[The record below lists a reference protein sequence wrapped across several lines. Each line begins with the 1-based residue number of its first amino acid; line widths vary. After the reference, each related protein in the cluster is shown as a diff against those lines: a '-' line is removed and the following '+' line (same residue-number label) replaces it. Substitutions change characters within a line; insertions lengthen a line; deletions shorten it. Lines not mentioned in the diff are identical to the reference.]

1 MKGRADPV
9 DDRCRRSQLVRC
21 KGDEVRL
28 QLVEVAELR
37 LRERT
42 LEEGRHQ
49 HADRPEQLC
58 GVRIQLERLPAVIRG
73 QKADA
78 TVLAHE
84 RQHKHAADPVGLRN
98 SGWQASLG
106 RDVADEDQIPRL
118 ERALEDPPVVE
129 AR

>member
-1 MKGRADPV
+1 DAAPDLNRFRTNPDRVRLEPREVEQLIDQGAEALALVEESAPKIVDLLSLQLAASQVKGRADPV

-58 GVRIQLERLPAVIRG
+58 GVRIQLERLPAV
-73 QKADA
+73 
-78 TVLAHE
+78 
-84 RQHKHAADPVGLRN
+84 
-98 SGWQASLG
+98 
-106 RDVADEDQIPRL
+106 
-118 ERALEDPPVVE
+118 
-129 AR
+129 